1 MMNKVEIAEGLFL
14 TSSYCAWYKKRNSVF
29 LTDLHLGYESVQR
42 EDGISLPPFQKE
54 EILDRLADVKNEYN
68 PDSFIV
74 LGDFKHNF
82 GRGKK
87 QESNEILDIM
97 DYIMEDSSLVMIKGN
112 HDNYLKNYANIK
124 GVTLYE
130 EKMVLEDVTLT
141 HGHQKVRRNKLLVI
155 GHEHPAVEM
164 KDEVGSKMRL
174 PCFLYHPEEKILVLP
189 AFDPLSEGRDVTVS
203 TSFFS
208 KSLDNLDPGNFHV
221 YAISEKGLLDFHRV
235 KDVRNSLVH
244 VPVE

>member
-1 MMNKVEIAEGLFL
+1 M